1 MTKSLKEINASLEKS
16 IRALLEVPENT
27 KVEDIETFLKPYQFE
42 ILNKDQPHSI
52 KNQKTKVYV
61 IRGSKP
67 DYNNLEGKTAG
78 TGYKLELDVKLKPC

>member
-1 MTKSLKEINASLEKS
+1 
-16 IRALLEVPENT
+16 
-27 KVEDIETFLKPYQFE
+27 
-42 ILNKDQPHSI
+42 LNKDQPHSI

>member
-67 DYNNLEGKTAG
+67 IPRREDCRYWLQIRVG
-78 TGYKLELDVKLKPC
+78 C